1 LVFNRRL
8 NPQCLHSGG
17 TRQRGGTIELLS
29 SSEPHRLED
38 GRIKGDWIDDPRHG
52 HLLHLNPDHVA
63 AITVRHLKSGK
74 GAA

>member
-1 LVFNRRL
+1 MTQPSGIDRWLVTIHTN
-8 NPQCLHSGG
+8 G
-17 TRQRGGTIELLS
+17 GGTIELLS

-52 HLLHLNPDHVA
+52 HLLHLKPDHVA